1 MLRSRE
7 DPWAKRIAAA
17 RSDFFALRDYPSVVP
32 HPAAVQ
38 SPAVVQSAAGAQSP
52 AGVQSLGGGCTEVSQ
67 PQQNKGETLQIDR
80 FETPEDLRVL
90 VLTSP
95 KAGSGQGRGEI
106 PKLAQRLGELN
117 IHCQVIDSIDAMR
130 SQLNDD
136 RSFSQT
142 IVVAAGGDG
151 TLSLAA
157 SLVLETPSETRSNG
171 GKIDDGETA
180 EQPSLPPTSHNERS
194 PDTTAVARNSAI
206 LLPMPLGTEN
216 LVAQEYQHR
225 YEVDEVL
232 ASIRFG
238 LVQKTDIGSCGERNF
253 LIMATAGYDAEVVR
267 WLHLTRRGHISRLT
281 YLSPILRSFVSY
293 RFPRIRVTVDGQPLD
308 DCAWAMAF
316 NLSRYGGGLG
326 IEPDAD
332 GTDGLLDVILF
343 RRGGFFSG
351 LRYVWKI
358 ARGTHLNDP
367 SVIRKRGTE
376 VCFESDK
383 RVPVQIDG
391 DLSGELPTRL
401 TLMPNAISLLLP
413 AIPKKR

>member
-7 DPWAKRIAAA
+7 APWAKRIAAA
-17 RSDFFALRDYPSVVP
+17 RSDFVALRDYPSVVP
-32 HPAAVQ
+32 HPAAV
-38 SPAVVQSAAGAQSP
+38 QSP

-117 IHCQVIDSIDAMR
+117 IHCQVIDSIDVMR
-130 SQLNDD
+130 SQLNDE

-157 SLVLETPSETRSNG
+157 SLVLETSSEKKSTRENSG
-171 GKIDDGETA
+171 SGETA
-180 EQPSLPPTSHNERS
+180 EQPSLPPTSRDERS

-216 LVAQEYQHR
+216 LVAQEYHHR
-225 YEVDEVL
+225 HEVDEVL

-238 LVQKTDIGSCGERNF
+238 SVQQTDLGSCGERNF

-293 RFPRIRVTVDGQPLD
+293 RFPRIRVTVDGQSLD

-376 VCFESDK
+376 VCFESDN

-391 DLSGELPTRL
+391 DLSGELPVRL

>member
-7 DPWAKRIAAA
+7 APWAKRIAAA

-32 HPAAVQ
+32 HPAAV
-38 SPAVVQSAAGAQSP
+38 QSP

-117 IHCQVIDSIDAMR
+117 IHCQVIDSIDVMR

-367 SVIRKRGTE
+367 SVIRKRGRE